1 MYYFFNKNLDKRNV
15 YLLNTKLLKILFS
28 ESEIYK

>member
-28 ESEIYK
+28 VK